1 MKRLGMRTAVAGL
14 LSLFFSHAS
23 YALPATQP
31 VKVTGGAIVGSQDGG
46 LNEYFGIPFAAPPL
60 GDLRWRPP
68 QPVVAWEG
76 QRPTR
81 DFAPACAQTATW
93 VPNPKSEDCL
103 YLNVWAPAK
112 AEKLPV
118 IVWIHGGAMDSG
130 AAAMPV
136 QNGANLARRGA
147 IVVTLSYRLG
157 IFGFYAS
164 PELSAESPEHVSGN
178 QGILDQIAA
187 LRWVRTNIAA
197 FGGDPDRVTIMG
209 ESSGGESV
217 AVLVAS
223 PLAKGL
229 FQRAIAAS
237 GNDAMPINPEDDH
250 RFDRKSAAEAKGL
263 AFAKAVGAERL
274 ADLRKLSVEDLQKQ
288 AWLPRVYVD
297 GRLLRSDLT
306 TTYRDGGQND
316 VPLLV
321 GWTAEEGK
329 DLIGF
334 YLDPSASTA
343 AGRRD
348 QMAKLLGYAPSDRL
362 LAAYPGPTD
371 AEAAAA
377 INQLT
382 NDWWGWRM
390 EHWAALQAKYGRSKS
405 YVYYF
410 AHRPAEPPTP
420 CSWGC
425 GAGHGVDVQY
435 MFDNL
440 AVDPRSWAAED
451 RRLADRLADTVVQFA
466 RTGGPTG
473 DGLPAWPAFDG
484 SKASILPI
492 GNDAELQAHPLPDFS
507 VFPQLP
513 ETTPQTRSAP
523 GAARKRK

>member
-1 MKRLGMRTAVAGL
+1 MRKRAVAAAV
-14 LSLFFSHAS
+14 LSLFFSQASHAS
-23 YALPATQP
+23 PASHP
-31 VKVTGGAIVGSQDGG
+31 VKVTGGAIVGSRDGD

-60 GDLRWRPP
+60 GDLRWRAPR
-68 QPVVAWEG
+68 PVVRWEG
-76 QRPTR
+76 VRTTR
-81 DFAPACAQTATW
+81 DFSPACSQTATW
-93 VPNPKSEDCL
+93 ISSPKSEDCL

-112 AEKLPV
+112 AEHLPV

-130 AAAMPV
+130 AAAVPV
-136 QNGANLARRGA
+136 QNGANLAKRGA
-147 IVVTLSYRLG
+147 IVVTLNYRLG

-187 LRWVRTNIAA
+187 LRWVRANIAA

-209 ESSGGESV
+209 NSSGGESV
-217 AVLVAS
+217 ALLVAS

-229 FQRAIAAS
+229 FQRAVAES
-237 GNDAMPINPEDDH
+237 GNDAMPISPEDDH
-250 RFDRKSAAEAKGL
+250 RFDQRPAAEAKGL

-274 ADLRKLSVEDLQKQ
+274 ADLRKLSVETLQKQ
-288 AWLPRVYVD
+288 AWLPRVHVD
-297 GRLLRSDLT
+297 GYLLGSDLT
-306 TTYRDGGQND
+306 TTYRHHRQND

-329 DLIGF
+329 DLTVF
-334 YLDPSASTA
+334 YLDPSASTS

-348 QMAKLLGYAPSDRL
+348 QMAKLLGYPPSDRL
-362 LAAYPGPTD
+362 LAAYPGATD
-371 AEAAAA
+371 AEAAAS
-377 INQLT
+377 INQRT

-390 EHWAALQAKYGRSKS
+390 AYWAALQAKYGRSKS

-440 AVDPRSWAAED
+440 AVDPRSWTAED
-451 RRLADRLADTVVQFA
+451 RQLANRLADTVIQFA
-466 RTGGPTG
+466 RTGNPTG

-484 SKASILPI
+484 SNASILPI
-492 GNDAELQAHPLPDFS
+492 GNDTELQARPLPDFS
-507 VFPQLP
+507 AFPQLVDP
-513 ETTPQTRSAP
+513 TPRAVGEASRP
-523 GAARKRK
+523 